1 MDSEPAVVP
10 VVVPVDPPTVSQLP
24 PEVVE
29 GAALKV
35 TADPL
40 LVVTMTLWA
49 EGAAPPAVAANVSPV
64 VVDALR
70 LSVGTVGGGGVL
82 TLAVTVTVCAPLD
95 AAPLA
100 GVMTTLPVQVP
111 AARLDAPTMSTVTDV
126 GVLAPGGT
134 ALSQLLP
141 QLVVEELVV

>member
-1 MDSEPAVVP
+1 M
-10 VVVPVDPPTVSQLP
+10 
-24 PEVVE
+24 
-29 GAALKV
+29 
-35 TADPL
+35 
-40 LVVTMTLWA
+40 
-49 EGAAPPAVAANVSPV
+49 
-64 VVDALR
+64 
-70 LSVGTVGGGGVL
+70 SVGTVGGGGVL
-82 TLAVTVTVCAPLD
+82 TLAVTVTVCAPFD